1 MTNKERIVKM
11 SRALYDLDTKDRR
24 SIVSLVT
31 SLYKRAGYRRVPL
44 KKEEF
49 VLIYTRN
56 NMQDDIINMLLAKEI
71 NVECTAEDVYNLY
84 DDVMR

>member
-1 MTNKERIVKM
+1 M
-11 SRALYDLDTKDRR
+11 SRALYDLDAKDRR

-49 VLIYTRN
+49 VLIYTKN

>member
-11 SRALYDLDTKDRR
+11 SRALYDLDAKDRR

-49 VLIYTRN
+49 VLVYTKN
-56 NMQDDIINMLLAKEI
+56 NMHDDIINMLSAKEI

>member
-49 VLIYTRN
+49 VLIYTKN

>member
-1 MTNKERIVKM
+1 M
-11 SRALYDLDTKDRR
+11 SRALYDLDAKDRR

-49 VLIYTRN
+49 VLIYTKN
-56 NMQDDIINMLLAKEI
+56 NMRDDIINMLSAKEI

>member
-1 MTNKERIVKM
+1 M

-49 VLIYTRN
+49 VLIYTKN